1 MPELSYN
8 SIYQIFQ
15 KLDIMKEEEAV
26 KELRK
31 EIDRT
36 GKEITKI
43 AESKMEEDGRKTIL
57 LRDMRKAIDEY
68 EK

>member
-1 MPELSYN
+1 
-8 SIYQIFQ
+8 
-15 KLDIMKEEEAV
+15 MKEEEAV